1 MKYNIKLDYLKN
13 LKKIPAKR
21 PTIVYNIINKIVSH
35 LNINGKKKKLINVI
49 FKFFQKYNLYTK
61 IKYPQK
67 DNLGKQVAENLEKN
81 INSVQKIVEE
91 ETETLYEK
99 KLRTHAALKISP
111 FKIISYPWDNQFYT
125 NYLLQGFCSI
135 FYQSRPLFDTKKVR
149 KGPKYYDVP
158 FKLKIK
164 RSQLI
169 MLRWFSKAV
178 KSKNLRSVNLKIQ
191 DEVEN
196 LINFNGS
203 TFAEISKL
211 RQHVLSNLMYSHY
224 RWWNRKKKK

>member
-13 LKKIPAKR
+13 LKKISAQR

-35 LNINGKKKKLINVI
+35 LNIDGKKKKLIKVI

-61 IKYPQK
+61 IKYPQIK
-67 DNLGKQVAENLEKN
+67 DNLGKQIDNNLDK
-81 INSVQKIVEE
+81 NSVKNVVEE
-91 ETETLYEK
+91 NTETLYEI
-99 KLRTHAALKISP
+99 KLRTHAALDISP
-111 FKIISYPWDNQFYT
+111 FKIISYPWQNQFYT
-125 NYLLQGFCSI
+125 NSLLQGFCSI

-178 KSKNLRSVNLKIQ
+178 KTKNLRSVNLKLQ

-196 LINFNGS
+196 LTNFNGS
-203 TFAEISKL
+203 TFSEISKL
-211 RQHVLSNLMYSHY
+211 RKHVLSNLMYSHY